1 MSIGNLTG
9 MAQKRSYEDGCAAAH
24 ALELIGERW
33 ALLIIRE
40 LMLGPRRFKDLREGL
55 PGISPNVLTQR
66 LDELARASI
75 IVRRMLPPPASA
87 RVYDLSEWGRELE
100 PIIKSIGRWAAS
112 SPTMPMGKPLSVNS
126 LILSLRTMFD
136 GSRVESS
143 DACIGIIA
151 NGQEF
156 VANISDGAMHLEPG
170 GTRDCDAAIEG
181 DPNDIASV
189 IYAGRSLE
197 EAVSS
202 GALRIGGT
210 KAVLK
215 KFLQYFPLPERAPD
229 LVA

>member
-1 MSIGNLTG
+1 MKSNAGARL
-9 MAQKRSYEDGCAAAH
+9 C
-24 ALELIGERW
+24 
-33 ALLIIRE
+33 ALLASRE
-40 LMLGPRRFKDLREGL
+40 SSELSLYGDGRSRARQPRR
-55 PGISPNVLTQR
+55 
-66 LDELARASI
+66 
-75 IVRRMLPPPASA
+75 
-87 RVYDLSEWGRELE
+87 
-100 PIIKSIGRWAAS
+100 AAS
-112 SPTMPMGKPLSVNS
+112 MAATS
-126 LILSLRTMFD
+126 ILR
-136 GSRVESS
+136 
-143 DACIGIIA
+143 IGIIA

-156 VANISDGAMHLEPG
+156 VANISNGAMHLEPG

-202 GALRIGGT
+202 GALRIDGT